1 MLVAIRLLLHY
12 SLYFYSM
19 QQLDLFAAFETAK
32 PESNTAK
39 PVVDIILQD
48 TAAPTQIETPAIDEA
63 AEIDTVDNLPDE
75 VETFSANEII
85 IADEQAAEIIEAPI
99 GEDEIITTEEYTAEI
114 IEVVAVEDTVQADE
128 TPFSAKEEDVAID
141 LPNPNVEIKQPAKVK
156 STGILPE
163 AKVAGK
169 RGRKSYSEMDADIVM
184 VEVPDDEVLFSK
196 QYYGMSE
203 VAQWFHVNQSLLR
216 YWENEFDIL
225 KPRKTRKGDR
235 LFRPEDIKN
244 LQLIYFLLR
253 QRKFSLE
260 GAKQYLK
267 DNKQKA
273 DVNMKLI
280 QSLTKFRAFL
290 LEWKANL
297 GA

>member
-1 MLVAIRLLLHY
+1 
-12 SLYFYSM
+12 M

-32 PESNTAK
+32 PESTTAK

-75 VETFSANEII
+75 VETFSA
-85 IADEQAAEIIEAPI
+85 
-99 GEDEIITTEEYTAEI
+99 DEIITTEEYTAEIIEVAADEDEIIITDEYTAEI
-114 IEVVAVEDTVQADE
+114 IEVVAVEDTVQANE
-128 TPFSAKEEDVAID
+128 IPSYVKEESIAID
-141 LPNPNVEIKQPAKVK
+141 LPEPNIELKQPAKVK
-156 STGILPE
+156 STGILTE

>member
-1 MLVAIRLLLHY
+1 MP
-12 SLYFYSM
+12 
-19 QQLDLFAAFETAK
+19 QLDLFAALESPVPENSDTKVSADNTLQNAQKPAAEELVKIPEIFNNKNLIFEIESTPSADEPATEDEDK
-32 PESNTAK
+32 PAVLDEQDEIVTGFKQVRRPRKSGP
-39 PVVDIILQD
+39 PVV
-48 TAAPTQIETPAIDEA
+48 
-63 AEIDTVDNLPDE
+63 
-75 VETFSANEII
+75 
-85 IADEQAAEIIEAPI
+85 
-99 GEDEIITTEEYTAEI
+99 
-114 IEVVAVEDTVQADE
+114 
-128 TPFSAKEEDVAID
+128 
-141 LPNPNVEIKQPAKVK
+141 PNPEN
-156 STGILPE
+156 
-163 AKVAGK
+163 K

-184 VEVPDDEVLFSK
+184 VEVPDDEILFTK
-196 QYYGMSE
+196 QYYGMRQ
-203 VAQWFHVNQSLLR
+203 VAEWFHVNQSLLR

-253 QRKFSLE
+253 QRKFSIE

-267 DNKQKA
+267 DNRQKA
-273 DVNMKLI
+273 DVNMQLI